1 MTRFSTFATA
11 AHFQSFDENLVL
23 WLKFEGFFMRPG
35 CLKMLFELFELRLK
49 KKNELERNPLLKLLI
64 NPD

>member
-1 MTRFSTFATA
+1 MS
-11 AHFQSFDENLVL
+11 
-23 WLKFEGFFMRPG
+23 PG

-64 NPD
+64 NADYPDFQT